1 MAQPFL
7 PHPSLPLA
15 FAALALALP
24 SCTTPGSEGSAEF
37 VNTPYISRTVGVG
50 TAGYGEIEI
59 EGQLD
64 TDPSE
69 FAKSKVKVN
78 LGVIPGVE
86 MAIGWQPFVST
97 RSGGSRSRG
106 TGDVILG
113 TKVQLSNADEDGLG
127 SIVELEARLPSGS
140 AGSSSRKGEMDTLM
154 ATSVGKAM
162 GQFSLI
168 GTYELALLGEA
179 GTDSIE
185 TEHGAI
191 VAASWRANEE
201 TRLFAEAS
209 TSYSPSD
216 GSSVWYGG
224 FGGGYKFWPNL
235 ELQGALQIGLND
247 DAEDFFLVV
256 GFSSVI
262 GRFADATD

>member
-1 MAQPFL
+1 MPTLGHGPALSAPSVTASSVRRFGAR
-7 PHPSLPLA
+7 PSLLHNPRERGKCRVRQHPLYQ
-15 FAALALALP
+15 
-24 SCTTPGSEGSAEF
+24 SH
-37 VNTPYISRTVGVG
+37 
-50 TAGYGEIEI
+50 
-59 EGQLD
+59 
-64 TDPSE
+64 
-69 FAKSKVKVN
+69 
-78 LGVIPGVE
+78 
-86 MAIGWQPFVST
+86 
-97 RSGGSRSRG
+97 GGSRSRG